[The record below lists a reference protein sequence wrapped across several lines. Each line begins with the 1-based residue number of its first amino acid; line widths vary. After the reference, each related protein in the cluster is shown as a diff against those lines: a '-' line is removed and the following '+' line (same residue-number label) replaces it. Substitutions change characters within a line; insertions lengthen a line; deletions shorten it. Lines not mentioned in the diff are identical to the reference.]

1 MPDLLV
7 PLYKLPQEPG
17 TGVENGVTVRRALAP
32 EMHAICAFAQKHFN
46 KGWASECSVAM
57 AGRPPGVY
65 LAVEGKTLL
74 GFACYDA
81 TARGFFGPTGVS
93 KAARGK
99 GLGRR
104 LLLATLHA
112 MREAGYGYAVIGG
125 AGPVDFYRRHCPA
138 IEIPD
143 SEPGIY
149 EGMLR

>member
-7 PLYKLPQEPG
+7 PLYRLGEERG

-32 EMHAICAFAQKHFN
+32 EAHRVIAFAERHFS
-46 KGWASECSVAM
+46 KSWGSECLVAM
-57 AGRPPGVY
+57 AGRPPGVFI
-65 LAVEGKTLL
+65 AVESGELL

-81 TARGFFGPTGVS
+81 TARGFFGPTGVGE
-93 KAARGK
+93 AARGK
-99 GLGRR
+99 GVGRR

-112 MREAGYGYAVIGG
+112 MREAGYAYAVIGG

-138 IEIPD
+138 IEIPG

-149 EGMLR
+149 EGMLK